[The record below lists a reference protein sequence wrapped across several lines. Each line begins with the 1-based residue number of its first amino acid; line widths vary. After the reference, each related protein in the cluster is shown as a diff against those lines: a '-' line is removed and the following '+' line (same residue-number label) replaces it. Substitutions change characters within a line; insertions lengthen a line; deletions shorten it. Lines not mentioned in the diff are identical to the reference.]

1 MVDVNLYK
9 CECDI
14 SLQIMA
20 YEPTVIF
27 QDIRFIP
34 LKQHSYSF
42 RVAVHAQHLF

>member
-1 MVDVNLYK
+1 
-9 CECDI
+9 
-14 SLQIMA
+14 MA

-42 RVAVHAQHLF
+42 RAAVHAQHLFDTFKIHIDRYQ